1 MIILFSFNLFLLY
14 SFIVLC
20 WMTSL
25 LFCSV
30 FPSPPFFIWDSRS
43 LWLSLSRCFRSLSL
57 FFSRS
62 LSLSFSLCF
71 FEAPN
76 WNQGKDENQTEVSL
90 PWCLN
95 IGGHDVT
102 SALSDQALEFGN
114 LAFISTV
121 SCNQRRHFQDVTQS
135 WRSWSKIFS
144 LAEKNKETFI
154 LLKVRGKHS

>member
-1 MIILFSFNLFLLY
+1 MIIPFTMFSFL
-14 SFIVLC
+14 V
-20 WMTSL
+20 SL
-25 LFCSV
+25 LFSV
-30 FPSPPFFIWDSRS
+30 SILVF
-43 LWLSLSRCFRSLSL
+43 L
-57 FFSRS
+57 FV
-62 LSLSFSLCF
+62 F

-76 WNQGKDENQTEVSL
+76 LNQGKDENQTEVSL

-121 SCNQRRHFQDVTQS
+121 SCNKRRQFQDVTQS

-144 LAEKNKETFI
+144 LAEKKTKK
-154 LLKVRGKHS
+154 LLFYSK